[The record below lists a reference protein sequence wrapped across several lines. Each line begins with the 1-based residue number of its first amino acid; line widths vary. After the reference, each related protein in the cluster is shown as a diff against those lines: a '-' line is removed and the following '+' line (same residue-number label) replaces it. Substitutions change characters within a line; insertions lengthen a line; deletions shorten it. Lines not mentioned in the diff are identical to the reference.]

1 MNYMYIA
8 LNHSF
13 QISERLGRMKY
24 KIWKILYE
32 DFIYLCAMVVLF
44 LAWHGG
50 WYLNATY
57 MLGDL
62 EIGGWVNHVIGT
74 K

>member
-1 MNYMYIA
+1 MI
-8 LNHSF
+8 
-13 QISERLGRMKY
+13 
-24 KIWKILYE
+24 
-32 DFIYLCAMVVLF
+32 VLF

-62 EIGGWVNHVIGT
+62 EIGGWVNHVVGKI
-74 K
+74 KENIYYKNSFA